1 MGPGTGNW
9 GMMEA
14 EDETVFQALIAHAE
28 EWLRTKGMER
38 ALGPFSLSVWDEP
51 GLQVSGF
58 GHPPT
63 VMMGHNSPA
72 YRGWVEAA
80 EIGRAS
86 WRARGWQ
93 DVENSV
99 FAESLQKKKNMN
111 N

>member
-14 EDETVFQALIAHAE
+14 EDETVFRALIAHAE
-28 EWLRTKGMER
+28 EWLRTKGMQR

-51 GLQVSGF
+51 GLHVSGF

-63 VMMGHNSPA
+63 VMMGQNSPA

-80 EIGRAS
+80 GQDRQSVVVGKRVAVTVDLGSGRII
-86 WRARGWQ
+86 
-93 DVENSV
+93 
-99 FAESLQKKKNMN
+99 KKKKKS
-111 N
+111 

>member
-14 EDETVFQALIAHAE
+14 EDETVFRALIAHAE
-28 EWLRTKGMER
+28 EWLRTKGMQR

-63 VMMGHNSPA
+63 VMMGHKRPA
-72 YRGWVEAA
+72 YRGWVAA
-80 EIGRAS
+80 AGHPPAKIGRAS
-86 WRARGWQ
+86 SKERGGQ
-93 DVENSV
+93 YG
-99 FAESLQKKKNMN
+99 
-111 N
+111 